1 MLTKSLYL
9 SSIRFLTKNIWQFA
23 SLITGIVLSV
33 AIITATDL
41 AIESA
46 KKSFELST
54 EIINGKATHHIINN
68 GGKIDEE
75 LVVNLEN
82 KYKLTVTPLIE
93 GFVTK
98 NNRLLKVIGIDPFS
112 DIAFRSIFK
121 EFNSRKQY
129 NPSAFINK
137 LEGFFTTKH
146 TAEKF
151 RILPGDPLLIDQND
165 ETYRL
170 KLYGLIDSD
179 NAPASASL
187 DNLLFMDIST
197 AQELLKLQNYISRID
212 LILKPEEEN
221 ELKNILFAIDPSL
234 VLIKSSERN
243 QAQESMTK
251 SFNANLSALS
261 LLAMLVG
268 IFLIYNTMTFAV
280 LQRRKIFGFLRTIG
294 VSQKEIFSLIIFESL
309 LFAIIGSLIGI
320 GLGYLLAN
328 VLLSF
333 IVRTINDLYFVLQV
347 SQIHISNI
355 TFLKAGLIGVFAAL
369 LSALVP
375 AYEASNSPVTKV
387 IKNIEIEETVKK
399 YLPKLNIAGL
409 ILISLSLLL
418 FLIFEK
424 NISACFFGLFIMVIG
439 FSCFI
444 PFLTYH
450 SDYILEPLYRNTFG
464 LASLISLRSLKKN
477 LSRNA
482 IAIAALTVAISLYLS
497 LDIAINSFRNTVEDW
512 LSASLFADIYI
523 STPKQ
528 VSHRNHITLNNKV
541 IEFTKTFQTE
551 DIIGI
556 SEYHLRDVIG
566 EYGRVAER
574 TSSRLR
580 RTNDRNVLGVH
591 EDHEDDE
598 NAEIGVPLHAQY
610 GSTRVA
616 SINSLPIVK
625 NSFTFKESTKDIW
638 NKFDK
643 GQGLIASAPYAYKHK
658 VRCNDRVKLQTD
670 KGLQT
675 FTILGI
681 FNDYSSDQGL
691 LMMHQDLYRSLWE
704 DPNLSSLGI
713 FLKESTEVKKTN
725 DNENAENGVVQWS
738 LLTNKKNNPKL
749 DKIKTYIEAYKIKAA
764 EESLSPTFFDIR
776 SNKELLKES
785 LEIFDRTFR
794 VTSALKIIAVIVAAF
809 GIFSALLSL
818 IIEREKE
825 FALLKALGM
834 SKQDIQRSISL
845 QAFTMG
851 LLSSIFAIPLGIA
864 SAWVMIFVINHRSF
878 GWDINFSLD
887 FKSILLATLISVTA
901 ALIAAIFPSQT
912 QSKVSPR
919 ELEKDEAF

>member
-112 DIAFRSIFK
+112 DVAFRNIFK

-151 RILPGDPLLIDQND
+151 RILPGDPFLIDQND

-170 KLYGLIDSD
+170 KLYGIIDSD
-179 NAPASASL
+179 NAPASTSL

-369 LSALVP
+369 LSALIP

-387 IKNIEIEETVKK
+387 IKNIDIEEKVKK

-409 ILISLSLLL
+409 VLISLSLLL

-482 IAIAALTVAISLYLS
+482 IAIAALTVAVSLYLS

-528 VSHRNHITLNNKV
+528 VSHRNHLTLNNKV
-541 IEFTKTFQTE
+541 IEFTKTLRPE
-551 DIIGI
+551 DIMGI

-566 EYGRVAER
+566 E
-574 TSSRLR
+574 
-580 RTNDRNVLGVH
+580 
-591 EDHEDDE
+591 
-598 NAEIGVPLHAQY
+598 Y

-625 NSFTFKESTKDIW
+625 NSFTFKESTENIW

-658 VRCNDRVKLQTD
+658 IKCNDKVKLQTD

-681 FNDYSSDQGL
+681 FSDYSSDQGL

-713 FLKESTEVKKTN
+713 FLKESTETELEKPK
-725 DNENAENGVVQWS
+725 ENKIH
-738 LLTNKKNNPKL
+738 LLINKKNNPKL
-749 DKIKTYIEAYKIKAA
+749 DKIKTYIEAYKTEAA
-764 EESLSPTFFDIR
+764 RESLSPTFFDIR

-851 LLSSIFAIPLGIA
+851 LLSSVFAIPLGIA

-887 FKSILLATLISVTA
+887 FKSILFATLISVTA

>member
-68 GGKIDEE
+68 SGKIDEE
-75 LVVNLEN
+75 LVINLEN
-82 KYKLTVTPLIE
+82 KYKLTVTPIIE

-112 DIAFRSIFK
+112 DVAFRSIFK

-146 TAEKF
+146 TTEKF
-151 RILPGDPLLIDQND
+151 KILPGDPFLIDQND
-165 ETYRL
+165 ETYHL
-170 KLYGLIDSD
+170 KLYGIIDSD
-179 NAPASASL
+179 NDPASASL

-234 VLIKSSERN
+234 VLVKSSERN

-280 LQRRKIFGFLRTIG
+280 LQRRKIFGFLRTLG
-294 VSQKEIFSLIIFESL
+294 VNQKEIFSLIIFESL

-347 SQIHISNI
+347 SQINISNI

-387 IKNIEIEETVKK
+387 LKNIDIEETVKK

-409 ILISLSLLL
+409 ILISFSLLL
-418 FLIFEK
+418 FMIFEK
-424 NISACFFGLFIMVIG
+424 NISACFFGLFSMVIG

-450 SDYILEPLYRNTFG
+450 SDYILEPLYKNTFG

-482 IAIAALTVAISLYLS
+482 VAIAALTVAISLYLS

-528 VSHRNHITLNNKV
+528 VSHRNHLILNNKV
-541 IEFTKTFQTE
+541 IEFTKNFQTQ
-551 DIIGI
+551 DLMGI

-566 EYGRVAER
+566 E
-574 TSSRLR
+574 
-580 RTNDRNVLGVH
+580 
-591 EDHEDDE
+591 
-598 NAEIGVPLHAQY
+598 Y

-638 NKFDK
+638 SKFDK
-643 GQGLIASAPYAYKHK
+643 GRGIIASAPYAYKHK
-658 VRCNDRVKLQTD
+658 IKCNDKVKLQTD

-681 FNDYSSDQGL
+681 FSDYSSDQGL

-704 DPNLSSLGI
+704 DPSLSSLGI
-713 FLKESTEVKKTN
+713 FLKEPTETELKKPK
-725 DNENAENGVVQWS
+725 ENKIH
-738 LLTNKKNNPKL
+738 LLSNRKSNPKL
-749 DKIKTYIEAYKIKAA
+749 DKIKNYIEAYKTEAA
-764 EESLSPTFFDIR
+764 NVKLSPVFFEIR

-794 VTSALKIIAVIVAAF
+794 VTSALKIIAVLVAAF

-834 SKQDIQRSISL
+834 SKQDIQKSISL

-851 LLSSIFAIPLGIA
+851 LLSSIFSIPLGIA

-887 FKSILLATLISVTA
+887 FKSILFAALISVTA

-912 QSKVSPR
+912 QAKVSPR

>member
-1 MLTKSLYL
+1 LLTKSLYL

-68 GGKIDEE
+68 AGKIDEE

-82 KYKLTVTPLIE
+82 KYRLTVTPLIE

-112 DIAFRSIFK
+112 DIAFRNIFK

-151 RILPGDPLLIDQND
+151 RILPGDPFLIDQND
-165 ETYRL
+165 ETYHL
-170 KLYGLIDSD
+170 KLYGIIDSD
-179 NAPASASL
+179 NAPASTSL

-221 ELKNILFAIDPSL
+221 ELKNILFTIDPSL

-280 LQRRKIFGFLRTIG
+280 LQRRKIFGFLRTLG
-294 VSQKEIFSLIIFESL
+294 VNQKEIFSLIIFESL
-309 LFAIIGSLIGI
+309 LFAIIGSVIGI

-369 LSALVP
+369 LSALIP

-387 IKNIEIEETVKK
+387 IKNIDIEEKVKK

-409 ILISLSLLL
+409 VLISLSLLL

-528 VSHRNHITLNNKV
+528 VSHRNHLTLNNKV
-541 IEFTKTFQTE
+541 IEFTKTVRPE
-551 DIIGI
+551 DILGI

-566 EYGRVAER
+566 E
-574 TSSRLR
+574 
-580 RTNDRNVLGVH
+580 
-591 EDHEDDE
+591 
-598 NAEIGVPLHAQY
+598 Y

-658 VRCNDRVKLQTD
+658 IKCNDRVKLQTD

-681 FNDYSSDQGL
+681 FSDYSSDQGL

-704 DPNLSSLGI
+704 DPHLSSLGI
-713 FLKESTEVKKTN
+713 FLKENKIH
-725 DNENAENGVVQWS
+725 
-738 LLTNKKNNPKL
+738 LLTNKKSNPKL
-749 DKIKTYIEAYKIKAA
+749 DNIKTYIEAYKTEAA
-764 EESLSPTFFDIR
+764 QESLSPTFFDIR

-851 LLSSIFAIPLGIA
+851 LLSSVFAIPLGIA

-887 FKSILLATLISVTA
+887 FKSILFATLISVTA

-912 QSKVSPR
+912 QSRVSPR

>member
-68 GGKIDEE
+68 AGKIDEE

-82 KYKLTVTPLIE
+82 KYRLTVTPLIE

-112 DIAFRSIFK
+112 DIAFRNIFK

-151 RILPGDPLLIDQND
+151 RILPGDPFLIDQND
-165 ETYRL
+165 ETYHL
-170 KLYGLIDSD
+170 KLYGIIDSD
-179 NAPASASL
+179 NAPASTSL

-221 ELKNILFAIDPSL
+221 ELKNILFTIDPSL

-280 LQRRKIFGFLRTIG
+280 LQRRKIFGFLRTLG
-294 VSQKEIFSLIIFESL
+294 VNQKEIFSLIIFESL
-309 LFAIIGSLIGI
+309 LFAIIGSVIGI

-369 LSALVP
+369 LSALIP

-387 IKNIEIEETVKK
+387 IKNIDIEEKVKK

-409 ILISLSLLL
+409 VLISLSLLL

-528 VSHRNHITLNNKV
+528 VSHRNHLTLNNKV
-541 IEFTKTFQTE
+541 IEFTKTVRPE
-551 DIIGI
+551 DILGI

-566 EYGRVAER
+566 E
-574 TSSRLR
+574 
-580 RTNDRNVLGVH
+580 
-591 EDHEDDE
+591 
-598 NAEIGVPLHAQY
+598 Y

-658 VRCNDRVKLQTD
+658 IKCNDRVKLQTD

-681 FNDYSSDQGL
+681 FSDYSSDQGL

-704 DPNLSSLGI
+704 DPHLSSLGI
-713 FLKESTEVKKTN
+713 FLKENKIH
-725 DNENAENGVVQWS
+725 
-738 LLTNKKNNPKL
+738 LLTNKKSNPKL
-749 DKIKTYIEAYKIKAA
+749 DNIKTYIEAYKTEAA
-764 EESLSPTFFDIR
+764 QESLSPTFFDIR

-851 LLSSIFAIPLGIA
+851 LLSSVFAIPLGIA

-887 FKSILLATLISVTA
+887 FKSILFATLISVTA

-912 QSKVSPR
+912 QSRVSPR

>member
-68 GGKIDEE
+68 AGKIDEE
-75 LVVNLEN
+75 LVINLEN

-112 DIAFRSIFK
+112 DVAFRNIFK

-170 KLYGLIDSD
+170 KLYGIIDSD
-179 NAPASASL
+179 DDPASASL

-212 LILKPEEEN
+212 LILKPEEET

-369 LSALVP
+369 LSALLP

-387 IKNIEIEETVKK
+387 IKNIDIEETVKK
-399 YLPKLNIAGL
+399 YLPKLNITGL
-409 ILISLSLLL
+409 ILISFSLLL
-418 FLIFEK
+418 FLVFEK

-528 VSHRNHITLNNKV
+528 VSHRNHLTLNNKV
-541 IEFTKTFQTE
+541 IEFTKTFQAE

-566 EYGRVAER
+566 EYG
-574 TSSRLR
+574 S
-580 RTNDRNVLGVH
+580 N
-591 EDHEDDE
+591 
-598 NAEIGVPLHAQY
+598 
-610 GSTRVA
+610 RVA

-658 VRCNDRVKLQTD
+658 VKCNDKVKLQTD

-681 FNDYSSDQGL
+681 FSDYSSDQGL

-713 FLKESTEVKKTN
+713 FLKESTEAELKKP
-725 DNENAENGVVQWS
+725 NENKIH
-738 LLTNKKNNPKL
+738 LLTNKRSNPKL
-749 DKIKTYIEAYKIKAA
+749 DRIKTYIEAYKTAA
-764 EESLSPTFFDIR
+764 AKESLSPTFFDIR

-794 VTSALKIIAVIVAAF
+794 VTSALKIIAVVVAAF

-845 QAFTMG
+845 QAFSMG

-887 FKSILLATLISVTA
+887 FKSILFATLISVAA

>member
-1 MLTKSLYL
+1 LLTKSLYL

-68 GGKIDEE
+68 GGKVDEE

-82 KYKLTVTPLIE
+82 KYKLTVTPVIE

-112 DIAFRSIFK
+112 DIAFRNIFK

-151 RILPGDPLLIDQND
+151 RILPGDPFPIDQND

-170 KLYGLIDSD
+170 KLYGIIDSD
-179 NAPASASL
+179 DDPASTSL

-387 IKNIEIEETVKK
+387 IKNIDIEETVKK

-439 FSCFI
+439 FSGFI

-528 VSHRNHITLNNKV
+528 VSHRNHLTLNNKV

-566 EYGRVAER
+566 EYG
-574 TSSRLR
+574 
-580 RTNDRNVLGVH
+580 
-591 EDHEDDE
+591 
-598 NAEIGVPLHAQY
+598 
-610 GSTRVA
+610 STRVA

-638 NKFDK
+638 SKFDK
-643 GQGLIASAPYAYKHK
+643 GEGLIASAPYAYKHK
-658 VRCNDRVKLQTD
+658 IKCNDKVKLHTD

-681 FNDYSSDQGL
+681 FSDYSSDQGL

-704 DPNLSSLGI
+704 DPHLSSLGI
-713 FLKESTEVKKTN
+713 FLKESSETELEKPK
-725 DNENAENGVVQWS
+725 ENKIN
-738 LLTNKKNNPKL
+738 LLINRKNNPKL
-749 DKIKTYIEAYKIKAA
+749 DKIKTYIEAYKTEAA

-887 FKSILLATLISVTA
+887 FKSVLLATLISVTA

>member
-1 MLTKSLYL
+1 LLTKSLYL

-112 DIAFRSIFK
+112 DVAFRNIFK

-151 RILPGDPLLIDQND
+151 RILPGDPFLIDQND

-170 KLYGLIDSD
+170 KLYGIIDSD
-179 NAPASASL
+179 NAPASTSL

-369 LSALVP
+369 LSALIP

-387 IKNIEIEETVKK
+387 IKNIDIEEKVKK

-409 ILISLSLLL
+409 VLISLSLLL

-482 IAIAALTVAISLYLS
+482 IAIAALTVAVSLYLS

-528 VSHRNHITLNNKV
+528 VSHRNHLTLNNKV
-541 IEFTKTFQTE
+541 IEFTKTLRPE
-551 DIIGI
+551 DIMGI

-566 EYGRVAER
+566 E
-574 TSSRLR
+574 
-580 RTNDRNVLGVH
+580 
-591 EDHEDDE
+591 
-598 NAEIGVPLHAQY
+598 Y

-625 NSFTFKESTKDIW
+625 NSFTFKESTENIW

-658 VRCNDRVKLQTD
+658 IKCNDKVKLQTD

-681 FNDYSSDQGL
+681 FSDYSSDQGL

-713 FLKESTEVKKTN
+713 FLKESTETELEKPK
-725 DNENAENGVVQWS
+725 ENKIH
-738 LLTNKKNNPKL
+738 LLINKKNNPKL
-749 DKIKTYIEAYKIKAA
+749 DKIKTYIEAYKTEAA
-764 EESLSPTFFDIR
+764 RESLSPTFFDIR

-851 LLSSIFAIPLGIA
+851 LLSSVFAIPLGIA

-887 FKSILLATLISVTA
+887 FKSILFATLISVTA

>member
-68 GGKIDEE
+68 AGKVDEE

-112 DIAFRSIFK
+112 DIAFRNIFK

-151 RILPGDPLLIDQND
+151 RILPGDPFLIDQND
-165 ETYRL
+165 ETYHL
-170 KLYGLIDSD
+170 KLYGIIDSE
-179 NAPASASL
+179 NAPASTSL

-369 LSALVP
+369 LSALIP

-387 IKNIEIEETVKK
+387 IKNIDIEETVKK

-409 ILISLSLLL
+409 VLISLSLLL

-424 NISACFFGLFIMVIG
+424 NVSACFFGLFIMVIG

-450 SDYILEPLYRNTFG
+450 SDYILEPLYKNTFG

-528 VSHRNHITLNNKV
+528 VSHRNHLTLNNKV
-541 IEFTKTFQTE
+541 IEFTKTFQTK

-566 EYGRVAER
+566 E
-574 TSSRLR
+574 
-580 RTNDRNVLGVH
+580 H
-591 EDHEDDE
+591 
-598 NAEIGVPLHAQY
+598 

-625 NSFTFKESTKDIW
+625 NSFSFKDSTEDIW

-658 VRCNDRVKLQTD
+658 IKCNDKVKLQTD

-681 FNDYSSDQGL
+681 FSDYSSDQGL

-725 DNENAENGVVQWS
+725 DNKNVGNAALQWS
-738 LLTNKKNNPKL
+738 LLTNKTNNPKL
-749 DKIKTYIEAYKIKAA
+749 DKIKTYIEAYKTEAIQ
-764 EESLSPTFFDIR
+764 ENLSPTFFDIR

-887 FKSILLATLISVTA
+887 FKSIVFATLISVTA

>member
-23 SLITGIVLSV
+23 SLITGIILSV

-68 GGKIDEE
+68 AGKIDEE
-75 LVVNLEN
+75 LVINLEN
-82 KYKLTVTPLIE
+82 KYRLTVTPVIE
-93 GFVTK
+93 GFVSK

-112 DIAFRSIFK
+112 DIAFRNIFK

-146 TAEKF
+146 TANKF
-151 RILPGDPLLIDQND
+151 KILPGDPFLIDQND
-165 ETYRL
+165 ETYHL
-170 KLYGLIDSD
+170 KLYGIIDSED
-179 NAPASASL
+179 DPASASL

-221 ELKNILFAIDPSL
+221 ELKNILFTIDPSL

-280 LQRRKIFGFLRTIG
+280 LQRRKIFGFLRTLG

-347 SQIHISNI
+347 SQINISNLTLI
-355 TFLKAGLIGVFAAL
+355 KAGLIGVFAAL

-387 IKNIEIEETVKK
+387 LKNIDIEETVKK

-409 ILISLSLLL
+409 ILISFSMLL
-418 FLIFEK
+418 FMIFEK
-424 NISACFFGLFIMVIG
+424 NISACFFGLFTMVIG
-439 FSCFI
+439 FSCFV

-450 SDYILEPLYRNTFG
+450 SDYILEPLYKNTFG
-464 LASLISLRSLKKN
+464 LASLVSLRSLKKN

-482 IAIAALTVAISLYLS
+482 VAIAALTVAISLYLS

-528 VSHRNHITLNNKV
+528 VSHRNHLVLNNKV
-541 IEFTKTFQTE
+541 IEFTKNFQNE
-551 DIIGI
+551 NIIGI

-566 EYGRVAER
+566 E
-574 TSSRLR
+574 
-580 RTNDRNVLGVH
+580 
-591 EDHEDDE
+591 
-598 NAEIGVPLHAQY
+598 Y

-625 NSFTFKESTKDIW
+625 NSFSFKESTKDMW
-638 NKFDK
+638 SKFDK
-643 GQGLIASAPYAYKHK
+643 GEGIIASAPYAYKHK
-658 VRCNDRVKLQTD
+658 IKCNDKVKLHTD
-670 KGLQT
+670 KGLQI

-681 FNDYSSDQGL
+681 FSDYSSDQGL
-691 LMMHQDLYRSLWE
+691 LMMHQNLYRLLWE
-704 DPNLSSLGI
+704 DPHLSSLGI
-713 FLKESTEVKKTN
+713 FIKESTEI
-725 DNENAENGVVQWS
+725 
-738 LLTNKKNNPKL
+738 KN
-749 DKIKTYIEAYKIKAA
+749 YIEAYKTKAA
-764 EESLSPTFFDIR
+764 NENLSPTFFDIR

-887 FKSILLATLISVTA
+887 FKSILIAALISVTA
-901 ALIAAIFPSQT
+901 ALIAAIFPSWT
-912 QSKVSPR
+912 QAKVSPR
-919 ELEKDEAF
+919 ELEKDEVF

>member
-112 DIAFRSIFK
+112 DVAFRNIFK

-151 RILPGDPLLIDQND
+151 RILPGDPFLIDQND

-170 KLYGLIDSD
+170 KLYGIIDSD
-179 NAPASASL
+179 NAPASTSL

-369 LSALVP
+369 LSALIP

-387 IKNIEIEETVKK
+387 IKNIDIEEKVKK

-409 ILISLSLLL
+409 VLISLSLLL

-528 VSHRNHITLNNKV
+528 VSHRNHLTLNNKV
-541 IEFTKTFQTE
+541 IEFTKTLRPE
-551 DIIGI
+551 DIMGI

-566 EYGRVAER
+566 EYG
-574 TSSRLR
+574 
-580 RTNDRNVLGVH
+580 
-591 EDHEDDE
+591 
-598 NAEIGVPLHAQY
+598 
-610 GSTRVA
+610 STRVA
-616 SINSLPIVK
+616 SINSLPIIK
-625 NSFTFKESTKDIW
+625 NSFTFKDSTENIW

-658 VRCNDRVKLQTD
+658 IKCNDKVKLQTD

-681 FNDYSSDQGL
+681 FSDYSSDQGL

-713 FLKESTEVKKTN
+713 FLKESTETELEKPK
-725 DNENAENGVVQWS
+725 ENKIH
-738 LLTNKKNNPKL
+738 LLINKKNNPKL
-749 DKIKTYIEAYKIKAA
+749 DKIKTYIEAYKTEAA
-764 EESLSPTFFDIR
+764 RESLSPTFFDIR

-851 LLSSIFAIPLGIA
+851 LLSSVFAIPLGIA

-887 FKSILLATLISVTA
+887 FKSILFATLISVTA

>member
-68 GGKIDEE
+68 AGKVDEE
-75 LVVNLEN
+75 LVINLEN
-82 KYKLTVTPLIE
+82 KYKLTVTPVIE
-93 GFVTK
+93 GLVTK
-98 NNRLLKVIGIDPFS
+98 NNRLLKVIGIDPFG

-151 RILPGDPLLIDQND
+151 RILPGDPFLIDQND
-165 ETYRL
+165 ETYHL
-170 KLYGLIDSD
+170 KLYGIIDSD

-369 LSALVP
+369 LSALIP

-387 IKNIEIEETVKK
+387 IKNIDIEETVKK

-409 ILISLSLLL
+409 VLISLSLLL

-424 NISACFFGLFIMVIG
+424 NVSACFFGLFIMVIG

-566 EYGRVAER
+566 EYG
-574 TSSRLR
+574 
-580 RTNDRNVLGVH
+580 
-591 EDHEDDE
+591 
-598 NAEIGVPLHAQY
+598 
-610 GSTRVA
+610 STRVA

-658 VRCNDRVKLQTD
+658 VKCNDRVKLQTD

-704 DPNLSSLGI
+704 DTNLSSLGI
-713 FLKESTEVKKTN
+713 FLKESTETELEKPQ
-725 DNENAENGVVQWS
+725 ENRIH
-738 LLTNKKNNPKL
+738 LLINKKNNPKL

-887 FKSILLATLISVTA
+887 FKSILFATLISVTA

-919 ELEKDEAF
+919 ELEKDTAF

>member
-23 SLITGIVLSV
+23 ALITGIVLSV

-68 GGKIDEE
+68 AGKIDEE

-82 KYKLTVTPLIE
+82 KYRLTVTPLIE

-112 DIAFRSIFK
+112 DIAFRNIFK

-151 RILPGDPLLIDQND
+151 RILPGDPFLIDQND

-170 KLYGLIDSD
+170 KLYGIIDSD
-179 NAPASASL
+179 NAPASTSL

-280 LQRRKIFGFLRTIG
+280 LQRRKIFGFLRTLG
-294 VSQKEIFSLIIFESL
+294 VNQKEIFSLIIFESL
-309 LFAIIGSLIGI
+309 LFAIIGSVIGI

-369 LSALVP
+369 LSALIP

-387 IKNIEIEETVKK
+387 IKNIDIEEKVKK

-409 ILISLSLLL
+409 VLISLSLLL

-528 VSHRNHITLNNKV
+528 VSHRNHLTLNNKV
-541 IEFTKTFQTE
+541 IEFTKTVRPE
-551 DIIGI
+551 DILGI

-566 EYGRVAER
+566 E
-574 TSSRLR
+574 
-580 RTNDRNVLGVH
+580 
-591 EDHEDDE
+591 
-598 NAEIGVPLHAQY
+598 Y

-658 VRCNDRVKLQTD
+658 IKCNDRVKLQTD

-681 FNDYSSDQGL
+681 FSDYSSDQGL

-704 DPNLSSLGI
+704 DPHLSSLGI
-713 FLKESTEVKKTN
+713 FLKENKIH
-725 DNENAENGVVQWS
+725 
-738 LLTNKKNNPKL
+738 LLTNKKSNPKL
-749 DKIKTYIEAYKIKAA
+749 DNIKTYIEAYKTEAA
-764 EESLSPTFFDIR
+764 QESLSPTFFDIR

-851 LLSSIFAIPLGIA
+851 LLSSVFAIPLGIA

-887 FKSILLATLISVTA
+887 FKSILFATLISVTA

-912 QSKVSPR
+912 QSRVSPR

>member
-1 MLTKSLYL
+1 LLTKSLYL

-23 SLITGIVLSV
+23 SLITGIILSV

-68 GGKIDEE
+68 AGKIDEE
-75 LVVNLEN
+75 LVINLEN
-82 KYKLTVTPLIE
+82 KYRLTVTPVIE
-93 GFVTK
+93 GFVSK

-112 DIAFRSIFK
+112 DIAFRNIFK

-146 TAEKF
+146 TANKF
-151 RILPGDPLLIDQND
+151 KILPGDPFLIDQND
-165 ETYRL
+165 ETYHL
-170 KLYGLIDSD
+170 KLYGIIDSED
-179 NAPASASL
+179 DPASASL

-221 ELKNILFAIDPSL
+221 ELKNILFTIDPSL

-280 LQRRKIFGFLRTIG
+280 LQRRKIFGFLRTLG

-347 SQIHISNI
+347 SQINISNLTLI
-355 TFLKAGLIGVFAAL
+355 KAGLIGVFAAL

-387 IKNIEIEETVKK
+387 LKNIDIEETVKK

-409 ILISLSLLL
+409 ILISFSMLL
-418 FLIFEK
+418 FMIFEK
-424 NISACFFGLFIMVIG
+424 NISACFFGLFTMVIG
-439 FSCFI
+439 FSCFV

-450 SDYILEPLYRNTFG
+450 SDYILEPLYKNTFG
-464 LASLISLRSLKKN
+464 LASLVSLRSLKKN

-482 IAIAALTVAISLYLS
+482 VAIAALTVAISLYLS

-528 VSHRNHITLNNKV
+528 VSHRNHLVLNNKV
-541 IEFTKTFQTE
+541 IEFTKNFQNE
-551 DIIGI
+551 NIIGI

-566 EYGRVAER
+566 E
-574 TSSRLR
+574 
-580 RTNDRNVLGVH
+580 
-591 EDHEDDE
+591 
-598 NAEIGVPLHAQY
+598 Y

-625 NSFTFKESTKDIW
+625 NSFSFKESTKDMW
-638 NKFDK
+638 SKFDK
-643 GQGLIASAPYAYKHK
+643 GEGIIASAPYAYKHK
-658 VRCNDRVKLQTD
+658 IKCNDKVKLHTD
-670 KGLQT
+670 KGLQI

-681 FNDYSSDQGL
+681 FSDYSSDQGL
-691 LMMHQDLYRSLWE
+691 LMMHQNLYRLLWE
-704 DPNLSSLGI
+704 DPHLSSLGI
-713 FLKESTEVKKTN
+713 FIKESTEI
-725 DNENAENGVVQWS
+725 
-738 LLTNKKNNPKL
+738 KN
-749 DKIKTYIEAYKIKAA
+749 YIEAYKTKAA
-764 EESLSPTFFDIR
+764 NENLSPTFFDIR

-887 FKSILLATLISVTA
+887 FKSILIAALISVTA
-901 ALIAAIFPSQT
+901 ALIAAIFPSWT
-912 QSKVSPR
+912 QAKVSPR
-919 ELEKDEAF
+919 ELEKDEVF

>member
-68 GGKIDEE
+68 AGKIDEE

-112 DIAFRSIFK
+112 DIAFRNIFK

-165 ETYRL
+165 ETYHL
-170 KLYGLIDSD
+170 KLYGIIDSD
-179 NAPASASL
+179 DDPASSSL

-221 ELKNILFAIDPSL
+221 ELKNILFTIDPSL

-280 LQRRKIFGFLRTIG
+280 LQRRKIFGFLRTLG
-294 VSQKEIFSLIIFESL
+294 VNQKEIFSLIIFESL

-369 LSALVP
+369 LSALIP

-387 IKNIEIEETVKK
+387 IKNIDIEEKVKK

-409 ILISLSLLL
+409 VLISLSLLL

-482 IAIAALTVAISLYLS
+482 IAIAALTVAVSLYLS

-528 VSHRNHITLNNKV
+528 VSHRNHLTLNNKV

-566 EYGRVAER
+566 EYG
-574 TSSRLR
+574 
-580 RTNDRNVLGVH
+580 
-591 EDHEDDE
+591 
-598 NAEIGVPLHAQY
+598 
-610 GSTRVA
+610 STRVA

-638 NKFDK
+638 SKFDK
-643 GQGLIASAPYAYKHK
+643 GEGLIASAPYAYKHK
-658 VRCNDRVKLQTD
+658 IKCNAKVKLQTD

-681 FNDYSSDQGL
+681 FSDYSSDQGL

-713 FLKESTEVKKTN
+713 FLKESTETELEKPK
-725 DNENAENGVVQWS
+725 ENKIH

-749 DKIKTYIEAYKIKAA
+749 DKIKTYIEAYKTEAA

-887 FKSILLATLISVTA
+887 FKSILFATLISVTA

>member
-1 MLTKSLYL
+1 LLTKSLYL

-23 SLITGIVLSV
+23 ALITGIVLSV

-68 GGKIDEE
+68 AGKIDEE

-82 KYKLTVTPLIE
+82 KYRLTVTPLIE

-112 DIAFRSIFK
+112 DIAFRNIFK

-151 RILPGDPLLIDQND
+151 RILPGDPFLIDQND

-170 KLYGLIDSD
+170 KLYGIIDSD
-179 NAPASASL
+179 NAPASTSL

-280 LQRRKIFGFLRTIG
+280 LQRRKIFGFLRTLG
-294 VSQKEIFSLIIFESL
+294 VNQKEIFSLIIFESL
-309 LFAIIGSLIGI
+309 LFAIIGSVIGI

-369 LSALVP
+369 LSALIP

-387 IKNIEIEETVKK
+387 IKNIDIEEKVKK

-409 ILISLSLLL
+409 VLISLSLLL

-528 VSHRNHITLNNKV
+528 VSHRNHLTLNNKV
-541 IEFTKTFQTE
+541 IEFTKTVRPE
-551 DIIGI
+551 DILGI

-566 EYGRVAER
+566 E
-574 TSSRLR
+574 
-580 RTNDRNVLGVH
+580 
-591 EDHEDDE
+591 
-598 NAEIGVPLHAQY
+598 Y

-658 VRCNDRVKLQTD
+658 IKCNDRVKLQTD

-681 FNDYSSDQGL
+681 FSDYSSDQGL

-704 DPNLSSLGI
+704 DPHLSSLGI
-713 FLKESTEVKKTN
+713 FLKENKIH
-725 DNENAENGVVQWS
+725 
-738 LLTNKKNNPKL
+738 LLTNKKSNPKL
-749 DKIKTYIEAYKIKAA
+749 DNIKTYIEAYKTEAA
-764 EESLSPTFFDIR
+764 QESLSPTFFDIR

-851 LLSSIFAIPLGIA
+851 LLSSVFAIPLGIA

-887 FKSILLATLISVTA
+887 FKSILFATLISVTA

-912 QSKVSPR
+912 QSRVSPR

>member
-1 MLTKSLYL
+1 LLTKSLYL

-112 DIAFRSIFK
+112 DVAFRNIFK

-151 RILPGDPLLIDQND
+151 RILPGDPFLIDQND

-170 KLYGLIDSD
+170 KLYGIIDSD
-179 NAPASASL
+179 NAPASTSL

-369 LSALVP
+369 LSALIP

-387 IKNIEIEETVKK
+387 IKNIDIEEKVKK

-409 ILISLSLLL
+409 VLISLSLLL

-528 VSHRNHITLNNKV
+528 VSHRNHLTLNNKV
-541 IEFTKTFQTE
+541 IEFTKTLRPE
-551 DIIGI
+551 DIMGI

-566 EYGRVAER
+566 EYG
-574 TSSRLR
+574 
-580 RTNDRNVLGVH
+580 
-591 EDHEDDE
+591 
-598 NAEIGVPLHAQY
+598 
-610 GSTRVA
+610 STRVA
-616 SINSLPIVK
+616 SINSLPIIK
-625 NSFTFKESTKDIW
+625 NSFTFKDSTENIW

-658 VRCNDRVKLQTD
+658 IKCNDKVKLQTD

-681 FNDYSSDQGL
+681 FSDYSSDQGL

-713 FLKESTEVKKTN
+713 FLKESTETELEKPK
-725 DNENAENGVVQWS
+725 ENKIH
-738 LLTNKKNNPKL
+738 LLINKKNNPKL
-749 DKIKTYIEAYKIKAA
+749 DKIKTYIEAYKTEAA
-764 EESLSPTFFDIR
+764 RESLSPTFFDIR

-851 LLSSIFAIPLGIA
+851 LLSSVFAIPLGIA

-887 FKSILLATLISVTA
+887 FKSILFATLISVTA

>member
-68 GGKIDEE
+68 GGKVDEE

-82 KYKLTVTPLIE
+82 KYKLTVTPVIE

-112 DIAFRSIFK
+112 DIAFRNIFK

-151 RILPGDPLLIDQND
+151 RILPGDPFPIDQND

-170 KLYGLIDSD
+170 KLYGIIDSD
-179 NAPASASL
+179 DDPASTSL

-387 IKNIEIEETVKK
+387 IKNIDIEETVKK

-439 FSCFI
+439 FSGFI

-528 VSHRNHITLNNKV
+528 VSHRNHLTLNNKV

-566 EYGRVAER
+566 EYG
-574 TSSRLR
+574 
-580 RTNDRNVLGVH
+580 
-591 EDHEDDE
+591 
-598 NAEIGVPLHAQY
+598 
-610 GSTRVA
+610 STRVA

-638 NKFDK
+638 SKFDK
-643 GQGLIASAPYAYKHK
+643 GEGLIASAPYAYKHK
-658 VRCNDRVKLQTD
+658 IKCNDKVKLHTD

-681 FNDYSSDQGL
+681 FSDYSSDQGL

-704 DPNLSSLGI
+704 DPHLSSLGI
-713 FLKESTEVKKTN
+713 FLKESSETELEKPK
-725 DNENAENGVVQWS
+725 ENKIN
-738 LLTNKKNNPKL
+738 LLINRKNNPKL
-749 DKIKTYIEAYKIKAA
+749 DKIKTYIEAYKTEAA

-887 FKSILLATLISVTA
+887 FKSVLLATLISVTA

>member
-369 LSALVP
+369 LSALIP

-387 IKNIEIEETVKK
+387 IKNIDIEEKVKK

-409 ILISLSLLL
+409 VLISLSLLL

-528 VSHRNHITLNNKV
+528 VSHRNHLTLNNKV

-566 EYGRVAER
+566 EYG
-574 TSSRLR
+574 
-580 RTNDRNVLGVH
+580 
-591 EDHEDDE
+591 
-598 NAEIGVPLHAQY
+598 
-610 GSTRVA
+610 STRVA

-638 NKFDK
+638 SKFDK
-643 GQGLIASAPYAYKHK
+643 GEGLIASAPYAYKHK
-658 VRCNDRVKLQTD
+658 IKCNDKVKLQTD

-681 FNDYSSDQGL
+681 FSDYSSDQGL

-713 FLKESTEVKKTN
+713 FLKESTETELEKPKKN
-725 DNENAENGVVQWS
+725 KIH
-738 LLTNKKNNPKL
+738 LLTNQKSSPKL
-749 DKIKTYIEAYKIKAA
+749 DKIKTYIEAYKTEAA
-764 EESLSPTFFDIR
+764 KESLSPTFFDIR

-887 FKSILLATLISVTA
+887 FKSILFATLISVTA

>member
-1 MLTKSLYL
+1 LLTKSLYL

-68 GGKIDEE
+68 AGKVDEE
-75 LVVNLEN
+75 LVINLEN
-82 KYKLTVTPLIE
+82 KYSLKVTPIIE
-93 GFVTK
+93 GFISK
-98 NNRLLKVIGIDPFS
+98 NNRLLKIIGIDPFS
-112 DIAFRSIFK
+112 DTAFRNIFK
-121 EFNSRKQY
+121 EFNSRNQY

-137 LEGFFTTKH
+137 LEGFFTTKR

-151 RILPGDPLLIDQND
+151 KILPGDPFLINQND
-165 ETYRL
+165 ETYHL
-170 KLYGLIDSD
+170 KLYGIIDSD
-179 NAPASASL
+179 DDPASASL
-187 DNLLFMDIST
+187 DNLLFTDIST

-221 ELKNILFAIDPSL
+221 ELKNILFAINPSL

-280 LQRRKIFGFLRTIG
+280 LQRRKIFGFLRTLG
-294 VSQKEIFSLIIFESL
+294 VNQQEIFSLIIFESL

-328 VLLSF
+328 VLLNF

-347 SQIHISNI
+347 SQINISNI
-355 TFLKAGLIGVFAAL
+355 TFIKAGSIGIFAAL

-375 AYEASNSPVTKV
+375 AYEASKSPVTKV
-387 IKNIEIEETVKK
+387 LQNINIEETVKK

-409 ILISLSLLL
+409 ILTSFSLLL
-418 FLIFEK
+418 FMVFEK
-424 NISACFFGLFIMVIG
+424 NIAACFFGLFIMVIG

-450 SDYILEPLYRNTFG
+450 SDYILEPLYKNAFG
-464 LASLISLRSLKKN
+464 LAALISLRSLKKN

-482 IAIAALTVAISLYLS
+482 VAIAALTVAISLYLS

-523 STPKQ
+523 SAPQ
-528 VSHRNHITLNNKV
+528 QISHRNHLTLNNKV
-541 IEFTKTFQTE
+541 IEFSKGFQNK
-551 DIIGI
+551 DILGI
-556 SEYHLRDVIG
+556 SEYHLRDIIG
-566 EYGRVAER
+566 E
-574 TSSRLR
+574 
-580 RTNDRNVLGVH
+580 H
-591 EDHEDDE
+591 
-598 NAEIGVPLHAQY
+598 

-625 NSFTFKESTKDIW
+625 NSFTFKESTEDIW
-638 NKFDK
+638 NKFDR
-643 GQGLIASAPYAYKHK
+643 GEGIIASAPYAYKHK
-658 VRCNDRVKLQTD
+658 IKCNDKIKLQTD

-675 FTILGI
+675 FTILGV
-681 FNDYSSDQGL
+681 FSDYSSDQGL

-704 DPNLSSLGI
+704 DTNLSSLGI
-713 FLKESTEVKKTN
+713 FLKESTGKEKTQ
-725 DNENAENGVVQWS
+725 ETKIH
-738 LLTNKKNNPKL
+738 LLNNKKNNPKL
-749 DKIKTYIEAYKIKAA
+749 DRIKNYIEAYKSQAA
-764 EESLSPTFFDIR
+764 DSNLSPTFFEIR

-825 FALLKALGM
+825 FALLKALGL
-834 SKQDIQRSISL
+834 SKQDIQKSISL

-887 FKSILLATLISVTA
+887 FKSILFATLISITA
-901 ALIAAIFPSQT
+901 ALIAAVFPSQT

>member
-112 DIAFRSIFK
+112 DIAFRNIFK

-146 TAEKF
+146 TADKF
-151 RILPGDPLLIDQND
+151 RILPGDPFLIDQND

-170 KLYGLIDSD
+170 KLYGIIDSD
-179 NAPASASL
+179 NAPASTSL

-309 LFAIIGSLIGI
+309 LFAIIGSVIGI

-369 LSALVP
+369 LSALIP

-387 IKNIEIEETVKK
+387 IKNIDIEEKVKK
-399 YLPKLNIAGL
+399 YLPKLNVAGL
-409 ILISLSLLL
+409 VLISLSLLL

-528 VSHRNHITLNNKV
+528 VSHRNHLTLNNKV
-541 IEFTKTFQTE
+541 IEFTKTFQNE
-551 DIIGI
+551 DILGI

-566 EYGRVAER
+566 E
-574 TSSRLR
+574 
-580 RTNDRNVLGVH
+580 
-591 EDHEDDE
+591 
-598 NAEIGVPLHAQY
+598 Y

-638 NKFDK
+638 SKFDK
-643 GQGLIASAPYAYKHK
+643 GEGLIASAPYAYKHK
-658 VRCNDRVKLQTD
+658 VKCNDKVKLQTD

-675 FTILGI
+675 FSILGI

-704 DPNLSSLGI
+704 DPHLSSLGI

-738 LLTNKKNNPKL
+738 LLTNQKNNPKL

-764 EESLSPTFFDIR
+764 QESLSPTFFEIR

-887 FKSILLATLISVTA
+887 FKSILFATLISVTA

>member
-1 MLTKSLYL
+1 LLTKSLYL

-23 SLITGIVLSV
+23 SLITGIILSV

-46 KKSFELST
+46 KKSFQLST

-68 GGKIDEE
+68 AGKVDEE
-75 LVVNLEN
+75 LVINLEN
-82 KYKLTVTPLIE
+82 KYKLTVTPVIE
-93 GFVTK
+93 GFVSK

-112 DIAFRSIFK
+112 DIAFRNIFK

-146 TAEKF
+146 TADKF
-151 RILPGDPLLIDQND
+151 KILPGDPFLIDQND
-165 ETYRL
+165 ETYHL
-170 KLYGLIDSD
+170 KLYGIIDSD
-179 NAPASASL
+179 DDPASSSL

-221 ELKNILFAIDPSL
+221 ELKNILFSIDPSL

-294 VSQKEIFSLIIFESL
+294 VNQKEIFSLIIFESL

-347 SQIHISNI
+347 SQINISNV
-355 TFLKAGLIGVFAAL
+355 TFIKAGLIGVFAAL

-375 AYEASNSPVTKV
+375 AYEASHSPVTKV
-387 IKNIEIEETVKK
+387 LKNIDIEETVKK

-409 ILISLSLLL
+409 ILISFSMLL
-418 FLIFEK
+418 FMIFEK
-424 NISACFFGLFIMVIG
+424 NISACFFGLFTMVIG
-439 FSCFI
+439 FSCFV

-450 SDYILEPLYRNTFG
+450 SDYILEPLYKNTFG
-464 LASLISLRSLKKN
+464 LASLVSLRSLKKN

-482 IAIAALTVAISLYLS
+482 VAIAALTVAISLYLS

-512 LSASLFADIYI
+512 LSASLFADVYI

-528 VSHRNHITLNNKV
+528 VSHRNHLILNNKV
-541 IEFTKTFQTE
+541 IKFTKNFQNE
-551 DIIGI
+551 NIIGI

-566 EYGRVAER
+566 E
-574 TSSRLR
+574 
-580 RTNDRNVLGVH
+580 
-591 EDHEDDE
+591 
-598 NAEIGVPLHAQY
+598 Y

-625 NSFTFKESTKDIW
+625 NSFTFKESTEGMW
-638 NKFDK
+638 SKFDK
-643 GQGLIASAPYAYKHK
+643 GEGVIASAPYAYKHK
-658 VRCNDRVKLQTD
+658 IKCNDKVKLHTD

-681 FNDYSSDQGL
+681 FSDYSSDQGL
-691 LMMHQDLYRSLWE
+691 LMMHQNLYRSLWE

-713 FLKESTEVKKTN
+713 FIKESTEIKK
-725 DNENAENGVVQWS
+725 
-738 LLTNKKNNPKL
+738 
-749 DKIKTYIEAYKIKAA
+749 YIEAYRTEAA
-764 EESLSPTFFDIR
+764 NTNLSPTFFDIR
-776 SNKELLKES
+776 SNKDLLKES

-887 FKSILLATLISVTA
+887 FKSILIAALISVSA
-901 ALIAAIFPSQT
+901 ALIAAIFPSWT
-912 QSKVSPR
+912 QAKVSPR
-919 ELEKDEAF
+919 ELEKDEVF

>member
-23 SLITGIVLSV
+23 SLITGIILSV

-46 KKSFELST
+46 KKSFQLST

-68 GGKIDEE
+68 AGKIDEE
-75 LVVNLEN
+75 LVINLEN
-82 KYKLTVTPLIE
+82 KYRLTVTPIIE
-93 GFVTK
+93 GFVSK

-112 DIAFRSIFK
+112 DIAFRNIFK
-121 EFNSRKQY
+121 EFNSKKQY

-151 RILPGDPLLIDQND
+151 KILPGDPFLIGQND
-165 ETYRL
+165 ETYHL
-170 KLYGLIDSD
+170 KLYGIIDSD
-179 NAPASASL
+179 NDPASASL

-221 ELKNILFAIDPSL
+221 ELKNILFTIDPSL

-280 LQRRKIFGFLRTIG
+280 LQRRKIFGFLRTLG
-294 VSQKEIFSLIIFESL
+294 VNQKEIFSLIIFESL

-347 SQIHISNI
+347 SHINISNL
-355 TFLKAGLIGVFAAL
+355 TFIKAGLIGVFAAL

-375 AYEASNSPVTKV
+375 AYEASNSPVTK
-387 IKNIEIEETVKK
+387 ILKNIDIEETVKK

-409 ILISLSLLL
+409 VLISFSLLL
-418 FLIFEK
+418 FMIFEK
-424 NISACFFGLFIMVIG
+424 NISACFFGLFTMVIG
-439 FSCFI
+439 FSCFV

-450 SDYILEPLYRNTFG
+450 SDYILEPLYKNTFG
-464 LASLISLRSLKKN
+464 LASLVSLRSLKKN

-482 IAIAALTVAISLYLS
+482 VAIAALTVAISLYLS

-528 VSHRNHITLNNKV
+528 VSHRNHLVLNNKV
-541 IEFTKTFQTE
+541 VQFTKSFQSQN
-551 DIIGI
+551 IIGI

-566 EYGRVAER
+566 E
-574 TSSRLR
+574 
-580 RTNDRNVLGVH
+580 
-591 EDHEDDE
+591 
-598 NAEIGVPLHAQY
+598 Y

-625 NSFTFKESTKDIW
+625 NSFTFKESTEDIW

-643 GQGLIASAPYAYKHK
+643 GEGIIASAPYAYKHK
-658 VRCNDRVKLQTD
+658 IKCNDKVKLQTD

-681 FNDYSSDQGL
+681 FSDYSSDQGL

-713 FLKESTEVKKTN
+713 FLKESTEVKKPQ
-725 DNENAENGVVQWS
+725 ENKVH

-749 DKIKTYIEAYKIKAA
+749 DNIKTYIEAYKTKAA
-764 EESLSPTFFDIR
+764 NDNLSPTFFDIR
-776 SNKELLKES
+776 SNKELFKES

-794 VTSALKIIAVIVAAF
+794 VTSALKIIAVVVAAF

-887 FKSILLATLISVTA
+887 FKSILFAALISITA

-912 QSKVSPR
+912 QAKVSPR

>member
-1 MLTKSLYL
+1 LLTKSLYL

-369 LSALVP
+369 LSALIP

-387 IKNIEIEETVKK
+387 IKNIDIEEKVKK

-409 ILISLSLLL
+409 VLISLSLLL

-528 VSHRNHITLNNKV
+528 VSHRNHLTLNNKV

-566 EYGRVAER
+566 EYG
-574 TSSRLR
+574 
-580 RTNDRNVLGVH
+580 
-591 EDHEDDE
+591 
-598 NAEIGVPLHAQY
+598 
-610 GSTRVA
+610 STRVA

-638 NKFDK
+638 SKFDK
-643 GQGLIASAPYAYKHK
+643 GEGLIASAPYAYKHK
-658 VRCNDRVKLQTD
+658 IKCNDKVKLQTD

-681 FNDYSSDQGL
+681 FSDYSSDQGL

-713 FLKESTEVKKTN
+713 FLKESTETELEKPKKN
-725 DNENAENGVVQWS
+725 KIH
-738 LLTNKKNNPKL
+738 LLTNQKSSPKL
-749 DKIKTYIEAYKIKAA
+749 DKIKTYIEAYKTEAA

-887 FKSILLATLISVTA
+887 FKSILFATLISVTA

>member
-68 GGKIDEE
+68 AGKVDEE

-112 DIAFRSIFK
+112 DIAFRNIFK

-151 RILPGDPLLIDQND
+151 RILPGDPFLIDQND
-165 ETYRL
+165 ETYHL
-170 KLYGLIDSD
+170 KLYGIIDSE
-179 NAPASASL
+179 NAPASTSL

-369 LSALVP
+369 LSALIP

-387 IKNIEIEETVKK
+387 IKNIDIEETVKK

-409 ILISLSLLL
+409 VLISLSLLL

-424 NISACFFGLFIMVIG
+424 NVSACFFGLFIMVIG

-450 SDYILEPLYRNTFG
+450 SDYILEPLYRNTCG

-566 EYGRVAER
+566 EYG
-574 TSSRLR
+574 
-580 RTNDRNVLGVH
+580 
-591 EDHEDDE
+591 
-598 NAEIGVPLHAQY
+598 
-610 GSTRVA
+610 STRVA

-625 NSFTFKESTKDIW
+625 NSFSFKDSTEDIW

-658 VRCNDRVKLQTD
+658 IKCNDKVKLQTD

-681 FNDYSSDQGL
+681 FSDYSSDQGL

-725 DNENAENGVVQWS
+725 DNKNVGNAALQWS
-738 LLTNKKNNPKL
+738 LLTNKTNNPKL

-887 FKSILLATLISVTA
+887 FKSIVFATLISVTA

>member
-1 MLTKSLYL
+1 LLTKSLYL

-68 GGKIDEE
+68 AGKIDEE

-112 DIAFRSIFK
+112 DIAFRNIFK

-151 RILPGDPLLIDQND
+151 RILPGDPFPIDQND

-170 KLYGLIDSD
+170 KLYGIIDSD
-179 NAPASASL
+179 DDPASTSL

-387 IKNIEIEETVKK
+387 IKNIDIEETVKK

-409 ILISLSLLL
+409 ILISLSLFL

-450 SDYILEPLYRNTFG
+450 SDYILEPLYKKTFG

-528 VSHRNHITLNNKV
+528 VSHRNHLTLNNKV
-541 IEFTKTFQTE
+541 IEFTKTFQSE
-551 DIIGI
+551 NIIGI

-566 EYGRVAER
+566 E
-574 TSSRLR
+574 
-580 RTNDRNVLGVH
+580 
-591 EDHEDDE
+591 
-598 NAEIGVPLHAQY
+598 Y

-625 NSFTFKESTKDIW
+625 NSFTFKESNKDIW

-658 VRCNDRVKLQTD
+658 IKCNDKVKLHTD

-681 FNDYSSDQGL
+681 FSDYSSDQGL

-704 DPNLSSLGI
+704 DTNLSSLGI

-725 DNENAENGVVQWS
+725 DNENAENGIVQWS

-749 DKIKTYIEAYKIKAA
+749 DKIKTYIEAYKTEAA
-764 EESLSPTFFDIR
+764 KESLSPTFFDIR

-851 LLSSIFAIPLGIA
+851 LLSSFFAIPLGIA

-887 FKSILLATLISVTA
+887 FKSILFATLISVTA